1 MKLKGFILGVISLFV
16 LSFTAEATHI
26 VGGALT
32 YEHLGGSTYRLTFKM
47 YRDCDPG
54 NATFPSTLNIQVYE
68 GGNTTSTP
76 DFTVGIPF
84 VQEDVLNPP
93 IDTCAFDPGI
103 CVSQAI
109 YSTVVNNF
117 YPGTG
122 GYHLMFPY
130 CCRNWS
136 LNNIPSGPPV
146 YPGSSYNT
154 YIPDN
159 ALYLTNSSPLWVN
172 FPPVFVCANQPL
184 NFDHSATDPDGDSL
198 SYKLYHPF
206 EDDPVTWG
214 PSLPSGAAANWPSFG
229 NVAYNAGYGP
239 NSPLEPS
246 APANTLLIDPVTGL
260 MNFSAG
266 ANPVI
271 GQHVVGILVE
281 EWRNGVLLNIVYR
294 DFQFNVVN
302 CPPPLIADI
311 GPIDACNGNTINF
324 DNFTT
329 GGGTSWDWDFGDAS
343 TNSSLFQPSHTY
355 AGNGPF
361 TVTLIAD
368 PGSNCADTTTR
379 VIEISST
386 TADFTYTDSTC
397 INDPV
402 SFNDGSTT
410 AVNGTVNQ
418 WLWDFGDNTT
428 STLPNPSHT
437 YTVGGNYTVKLIATS
452 TLGCVDSIEYPMY
465 VQDFPTVTVGPDTT
479 ACENNP
485 LITLNGSINN
495 ASGGLWLGQGGS
507 FTPNPNTLN
516 AGYSPSAGEIASD
529 TSVLILS
536 STGNGF
542 CPAGTD
548 TLIIV
553 YVPGPTVDA
562 GPDVSVCKDTAGI
575 PLNGNVTVAGGGM
588 WTSLGTGGSFS
599 PANDDLNATYIPS
612 SSDTTAGSV
621 TLVLTS
627 TFNGN
632 CIAATDTMVISF
644 FDPPTVDILAVD
656 TICTGDPIVL
666 NGNTT
671 TGDGYWETLGSGTFS
686 PNDSTVLASYTPSS
700 ADNAAGNV
708 TLIFYTLNNG
718 GCQQRSD
725 TIDVDIIES
734 PTMDFT
740 FTEVCFGQVTDFT
753 NNSASPDGI
762 SGYEWDFGDT
772 NGSTQANPSH
782 TFGTEGPQN
791 VTLIAF
797 SNNGCSDT
805 LTQSVDVHYLPDV
818 DFINS
823 TPCLNGG
830 SQFIDSTVVIDTTV
844 IAWEWHFGDNTSDTI
859 QDPLHV
865 YQSAGTYN
873 VTLIAT
879 SAYGCVDSLTMP
891 STVLPGPNADFTA
904 DNYSVNLFQQ
914 VNFTDQS
921 TPPADITD
929 WYWDFGDGMGTSTS
943 QNTSY
948 AYDSTNTFSVL
959 LVVTDVNNC
968 SDSVYKDIVVFMP
981 PVVPS
986 GFTPNGDGQNDVLY
1000 VLGGPYKELD
1010 FLIYN
1015 NWGELI
1021 FESHDQSHGWD
1032 GTYKGVDQPLGVF
1045 VYTVRA
1051 VTQDDETH
1059 ELSGDVTLLR

>member
-1 MKLKGFILGVISLFV
+1 MRLKGFILGITSLFV
-16 LSFTAEATHI
+16 LSFAANATHI
-26 VGGALT
+26 VGGSLT
-32 YEHLGGSTYRLTFKM
+32 YEHLGGSTYRITFKM

-54 NATFPSTLNIQVYE
+54 NATFPGTLNLSVFE
-68 GGNTTSTP
+68 GTNTSSSP
-76 DFTVGIPF
+76 DFNIGIPF

-109 YSTVVNNF
+109 YSTIVNNL

-122 GYHLMFPY
+122 GYHLTFEY
-130 CCRNWS
+130 CCRNHS
-136 LNNIPSGPPV
+136 ITNVPV
-146 YPGSSYNT
+146 TPGVTGSAYHT

-159 ALYLTNSSPLWVN
+159 ALFLTNSSALWVN

-184 NFDHSATDPDGDSL
+184 NFDHSATDQDGDSL
-198 SYKLYHPF
+198 AYGLYHPF
-206 EDDPVTWG
+206 EDNGIAWG
-214 PSLPSGAAANWPSFG
+214 ASPTVAANWPIFG
-229 NVAYNAGYGP
+229 NVLYNAGYDP

-266 ANPVI
+266 ANPVL
-271 GQHVVGILVE
+271 GQHVVGIQVE
-281 EWRNGVLLNIVYR
+281 EWRNGQLINIVYR
-294 DFQFNVVN
+294 DFQFNVIN

-311 GPIDACNGNTINF
+311 GPIDACNGNSIDF
-324 DNFTT
+324 DNNTS
-329 GGGTSWDWDFGDAS
+329 GGGTTWSWDFGDAS
-343 TNSSLFQPSHTY
+343 PTSSQFEPTHAY

-361 TVTLIAD
+361 NVTLIAD
-368 PGSNCADTTTR
+368 PGSNCADTTVR
-379 VIEISST
+379 VIEISSS

-402 SFNDGSTT
+402 SFNDASST
-410 AVNGTVNQ
+410 AVNGSINQ
-418 WLWDFGDNTT
+418 WSWDFGDGST

-437 YTVGGNYTVKLIATS
+437 YTVGGNYQVQLTVTS
-452 TLGCVDSIEYPMY
+452 TLGCIDSIEYPMF
-465 VQDFPTVTVGPDTT
+465 VQDFPTVAVGPDTT

-485 LITLNGSINN
+485 LITLNGSISN

-507 FTPNPNTLN
+507 FTPNASTLN
-516 AGYSPSAGEIASD
+516 AGYSPSAGEITSD

-548 TLIIV
+548 TLVIV
-553 YVPGPTVDA
+553 YVPGPSVDA
-562 GPDVSVCKDTAGI
+562 GPDVNVCKDTAMI
-575 PLNGNVTVAGGGM
+575 PLNGTVTVAGGGQ
-588 WTSLGTGGSFS
+588 WTSLSPSPGSFS
-599 PANDDLNATYIPS
+599 PANDDLNASYIPS
-612 SSDTTAGSV
+612 ATDTAAGSV
-621 TLVLTS
+621 TIVLTS

-632 CIAATDTMVISF
+632 CIAASDTMVISF
-644 FDPPTVDILAVD
+644 FDPPTVDILATD

-671 TGDGYWETLGSGTFS
+671 TGDGFWETLGSGSFS
-686 PNDSTVLASYTPSS
+686 PNDSSVIASYIPSTG
-700 ADNAAGNV
+700 DDAAGTV

-718 GCQQRSD
+718 GCQQRTD
-725 TIDVDIIES
+725 TVDVEIVES
-734 PTMDFT
+734 PDMSFS

-753 NNSASPDGI
+753 NNSTSPDGI

-772 NGSTQANPSH
+772 NGSNQPNPSY

-818 DFINS
+818 NFINS

-830 SQFIDSTVVIDTTV
+830 SQFIDSTIVIDTTAV
-844 IAWEWHFGDNTSDTI
+844 SWDWNFGDNGTDNV

-865 YQSAGTYN
+865 YQSPGTYN
-873 VTLIAT
+873 VTLIVT
-879 SAYGCVDSLTMP
+879 TGFGCVDSLTMP
-891 STVLPGPNADFTA
+891 STVLPGPTAAFDA

-921 TPPADITD
+921 TPANDIVD
-929 WYWDFGDGMGTSTS
+929 WYWDFGDGMGTSTD

-948 AYDSTNTFSVL
+948 SYDSTNTFSVL
-959 LVVTDVNNC
+959 FVVTDINGC
-968 SDSVYKDIVVFMP
+968 MDSLYKDIVVFMP

-986 GFTPNGDGQNDVLY
+986 GFTPNGDGQNDILY

-1021 FESHDQSHGWD
+1021 FESHDQSVGWD
-1032 GTYKGVDQPLGVF
+1032 GTYKGIDQPLGVF

-1051 VTQDDETH
+1051 VTQDDVTH